1 MAGAGSSMT
10 NFIKLLISEKYQRV
24 TGMALWSL
32 FFVATLAVLFGFG
45 VIQVHNALRSDAQS
59 DLKNIARLTESV
71 QAAFEALRTEVRAEP
86 CSAEF
91 RNQLKKVA
99 LRPDGLNE
107 FIYAP
112 DGAPACSTSVER
124 FSGSEKLGPPDIPS
138 TGSIGAGLWLDRP
151 LEFVGLKG
159 LEGSLAFSAPYAIVI
174 PTPKIES
181 RSEWIRKELVL
192 VGPEGHLWHR
202 GGDKGVHDGRG
213 RDVAQNGSPLV
224 TDVSMR
230 ETLCEADGVYCVTAG
245 TTPFKVL
252 RYAKAWIAA
261 AVLFATVLAAW
272 LGLHAQALLAR
283 YWSFEARFGRN
294 LNAKSIA
301 CLYQPILNVRSGE
314 ITGFEV
320 LARWRDVDGTVVTP
334 DKFINVVARSGRT
347 MEFTQ
352 LVADCAF
359 RELSTQLPLG
369 QRFQVSFNV
378 FPCDLDSAALRRT
391 FRGFIEEAGR
401 FDLVLEIV
409 ESDALPIDIVQREI
423 ESLGRT
429 GIKIYIDDFGTGYS
443 NIQNLAMLA
452 VHGVKLDRSFGMAPD
467 KSMMARMLL
476 HAIEMV
482 DTSGRAIVV
491 EGVETCERL
500 ELLRKTKRVDFVQG
514 YFVSRP
520 LPIGPL
526 AEFLARDG
534 DVTPLKDCAA

>member
-1 MAGAGSSMT
+1 
-10 NFIKLLISEKYQRV
+10 
-24 TGMALWSL
+24 
-32 FFVATLAVLFGFG
+32 
-45 VIQVHNALRSDAQS
+45 
-59 DLKNIARLTESV
+59 
-71 QAAFEALRTEVRAEP
+71 
-86 CSAEF
+86 
-91 RNQLKKVA
+91 
-99 LRPDGLNE
+99 
-107 FIYAP
+107 
-112 DGAPACSTSVER
+112 
-124 FSGSEKLGPPDIPS
+124 
-138 TGSIGAGLWLDRP
+138 
-151 LEFVGLKG
+151 
-159 LEGSLAFSAPYAIVI
+159 
-174 PTPKIES
+174 
-181 RSEWIRKELVL
+181 
-192 VGPEGHLWHR
+192 
-202 GGDKGVHDGRG
+202 
-213 RDVAQNGSPLV
+213 
-224 TDVSMR
+224 MR

-359 RELSTQLPLG
+359 RELSTHLPLG

-491 EGVETCERL
+491 EGVETCDRL